1 VGLTEAGELFLE
13 QALASVADVEAA
25 IEAAQ
30 RMGADPAGLLRRS
43 VPYIAQTLLEPILEG
58 FAAAYPGIELELVFE
73 DRFSISSLRDMTL
86 ASASA
91 K

>member
-1 VGLTEAGELFLE
+1 MGLTEAGELFLE

-30 RMGADPAGLLRRS
+30 RMGPDPAGLLRRS
-43 VPYIAQTLLEPILEG
+43 VPYIAQMLLEPILEG

-73 DRFSISSLRDMTL
+73 DRFVDIVAEGYD
-86 ASASA
+86 AGSASA